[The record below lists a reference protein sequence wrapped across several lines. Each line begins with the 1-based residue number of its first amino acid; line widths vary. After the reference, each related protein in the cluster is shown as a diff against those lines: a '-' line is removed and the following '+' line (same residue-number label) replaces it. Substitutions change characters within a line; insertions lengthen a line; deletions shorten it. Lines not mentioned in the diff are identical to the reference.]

1 MLPVVLGAVDAHAQ
15 LVPCRRGADATQI
28 ADALDR
34 IRRSVDPCGESPQ
47 IVTLLDELEHCT
59 RARYQICTDTTA
71 SRNLFDRAGAD
82 GLGTIT
88 WNPELRSELEAGCGG
103 DPAKSVMRD
112 PVASLLHEIV
122 HAAHDC
128 AGLEPGQ
135 HELEAVRVENI
146 YRRAAGLCSRSGY
159 GDERLP
165 AEPTQGCA
173 LERCACSVMLPGER
187 ASAPPGTRHA
197 ASVQPE
203 AADSERKPDEIAADP
218 TR

>member
-1 MLPVVLGAVDAHAQ
+1 MLAVVLGAVDAHAQ

-103 DPAKSVMRD
+103 DSASSVMRD

-128 AGLEPGQ
+128 AGLQPGE

-146 YRRAAGLCSRSGY
+146 YRRAAGLCPRTGY

-165 AEPTQGCA
+165 EAPTQACA
-173 LERCACSVMLPGER
+173 PERCACSFVPPVAH
-187 ASAPPGTRHA
+187 ASASPGTRG
-197 ASVQPE
+197 SVSAHPE
-203 AADSERKPDEIAADP
+203 AADSDRKPDEIAADP
-218 TR
+218 AR